1 MKRNTGKRSRRKNR
15 SRAVRRELKP
25 LRKNH
30 DAAVVSRKIK
40 SRGTKRN
47 RALGR
52 KIKSPGEKIPTTARQ
67 YFSRSKRFQETWD
80 AVAHVISKMRS
91 DGVLLSKAS
100 KEFGIDPNVVLKFG
114 RAALRKQKN
123 GRYIARKTDRLLR
136 ILAMITPEA
145 RRDIAVRDSRQA
157 SIIGS
162 YWTAVHFYLQT
173 GDDSALRSFTGK
185 KVTDASGKRL
195 LLLTDTRDLDRL
207 GSAGVLSFESLYA
220 GGN

>member
-1 MKRNTGKRSRRKNR
+1 MKRKRHKRPRRKNPNHT
-15 SRAVRRELKP
+15 VRRKTKSHHKDRKRAARGNPKP
-25 LRKNH
+25 KH
-30 DAAVVSRKIK
+30 KSRVKIK
-40 SRGTKRN
+40 FRR
-47 RALGR
+47 
-52 KIKSPGEKIPTTARQ
+52 EKGPTTARQ
-67 YFSRSKRFQETWD
+67 YFSTSKRFQETWD
-80 AVAHVISKMRS
+80 TIAHVISKMRS

-100 KEFGIDPNVVLKFG
+100 KEFGIDPDVVLKFG
-114 RAALRKQKN
+114 RAALRKQKS

-136 ILAMITPEA
+136 ILARITPEG
-145 RRDIAVRDSRQA
+145 RREIAVRDSRQA

-207 GSAGVLSFESLYA
+207 ASAGVLSFESLYA
-220 GGN
+220 GR